1 MVARRNAVLFS
12 APSMIRS
19 FDQFPRLAASRPA
32 DIRRIFVGI
41 FTLILL
47 CGCSAVPLFTKH
59 LPGDRAF
66 IKQFPAEGQG
76 NRLRLAV
83 KDNIDMKGVVT
94 TAGSNFFLTT
104 HAPAKADAP
113 CLAIARGRNVVIVG
127 KTNLTEFA
135 VAPSGLNEFFGT
147 PRNPLRRT
155 RIPGGSSSG
164 SAVAVANGEADVAFG
179 TDTAGSIR
187 VPAACCG
194 IVGLKTTFGLISI
207 KGIHP
212 VEPKHLDTVG
222 PMGKD
227 IARTVDGMD
236 LLQAGFSGRYAAA
249 RAAKPSGRNIRVG
262 RLRLQ
267 GTDPEIDKAID
278 EALAKAGFQVVQLD
292 DQFRQKW
299 DAAKSDGNTVAASG
313 ASSSNQAYLLA
324 PGVSARTKNIIS
336 LGGVTGAAYTSAVRK
351 KAAWQ
356 QTLANVFQKVDMIAL
371 PTMQKAPP
379 GLPILN
385 LGIGVLEAHVLQV
398 QNTVAVN
405 FAGNP
410 ALAMPIPAS
419 RRFGVPVTS
428 LQLVGPRLSEAQLLN
443 AGRIVEEAVNVVR
456 PTATGQGTLT
466 VPEPPKKKKNPRG

>member
-1 MVARRNAVLFS
+1 MATRQIAHALVPKDRGFVLARLF
-12 APSMIRS
+12 
-19 FDQFPRLAASRPA
+19 L
-32 DIRRIFVGI
+32 VG
-41 FTLILL
+41 LL
-47 CGCSAVPLFTKH
+47 LSICFQGCSAVPLFTKH

-66 IKQFPAEGQG
+66 IKQFPAEANGK
-76 NRLRLAV
+76 RLRLAI

-94 TAGSNFFLTT
+94 TAGSNFFQTT

-113 CLAIARGRNVVIVG
+113 CLAIARRRNVAIVG
-127 KTNLTEFA
+127 KTNMTEFA
-135 VAPSGLNEFFGT
+135 VAPSGLNQYFGT
-147 PRNPLRRT
+147 PKNPLRRS

-227 IARTVDGMD
+227 IAHTVDGMD
-236 LLQAGFSGRYAAA
+236 LLQEGFSGRYAAA
-249 RAAKPSGRNIRVG
+249 RSAKPTGASIRVG
-262 RLRLQ
+262 RLKLQ

-299 DAAKSDGNTVAASG
+299 DDAKANGNTVAASG

-324 PGVSARTKNIIS
+324 PGVSSRTKNIIS
-336 LGGVTGAAYTSAVRK
+336 LGGVTGAAYTSAVKK

-356 QTLANVFQKVDMIAL
+356 QTLANMFQKVDMIAL
-371 PTMQKAPP
+371 PTMQKAPA

-385 LGIGVLEAHVLQV
+385 LGIGTLEAHVLRV

-456 PTATGQGTLT
+456 PTATGDATA
-466 VPEPPKKKKNPRG
+466 VKPPAAKKKNPSR